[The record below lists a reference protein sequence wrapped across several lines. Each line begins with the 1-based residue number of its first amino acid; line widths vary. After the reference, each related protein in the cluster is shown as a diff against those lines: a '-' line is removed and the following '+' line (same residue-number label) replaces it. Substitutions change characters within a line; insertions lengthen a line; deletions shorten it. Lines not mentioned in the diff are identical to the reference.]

1 MYSAINPVTPRF
13 FPQPLTQRL
22 GRLTEADFTTPRT
35 EIPPT
40 QKALSYHEQTPPP
53 AREILMAAA
62 LAYQGPVMAK
72 SLIEEQKKKEAT
84 NYSADFSMAV

>member
-40 QKALSYHEQTPPP
+40 QKALSYHEQTPAP
-53 AREILMAAA
+53 AREILMAVA
-62 LAYQGPVMAK
+62 LASQGPVIARMFLEEEK
-72 SLIEEQKKKEAT
+72 RNPSLESTDYTVA
-84 NYSADFSMAV
+84 A